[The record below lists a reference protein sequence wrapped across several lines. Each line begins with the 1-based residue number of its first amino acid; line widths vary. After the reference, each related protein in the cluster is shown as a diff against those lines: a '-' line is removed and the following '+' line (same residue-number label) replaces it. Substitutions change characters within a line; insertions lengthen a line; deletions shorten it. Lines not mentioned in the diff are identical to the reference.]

1 MQLVVVTAVN
11 AAVNAAITT
20 RMRISQMFLFSFIID
35 NNFNVNK
42 YGSGAA
48 SFKFHRAFARF
59 KFQVIND

>member
-35 NNFNVNK
+35 NNLMLINM
-42 YGSGAA
+42 AA
-48 SFKFHRAFARF
+48 ELLVSSFIGLSPVSSSKL
-59 KFQVIND
+59 

>member
-35 NNFNVNK
+35 KIIMLINM
-42 YGSGAA
+42 AA
-48 SFKFHRAFARF
+48 ELLVSSFIGLSPVSSSKL
-59 KFQVIND
+59 